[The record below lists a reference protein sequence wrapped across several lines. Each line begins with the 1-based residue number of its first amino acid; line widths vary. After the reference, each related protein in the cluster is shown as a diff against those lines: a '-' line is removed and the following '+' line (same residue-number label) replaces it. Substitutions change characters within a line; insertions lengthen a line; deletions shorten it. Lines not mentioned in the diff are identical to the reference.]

1 MNSYTVAFG
10 ILGLGVF
17 LAALMWSVP
26 LVKRNRQVRRF
37 RQALTH
43 LDTVANAWSHALR
56 HDRPSGDVP
65 VLPEDRRR
73 RHLRRGHPDDG
84 GAALV

>member
-37 RQALTH
+37 RQALVDI
-43 LDTVANAWSHALR
+43 DTVARSWSHALR
-56 HDRPSGDVP
+56 
-65 VLPEDRRR
+65 EDRARPNEGTFPEAP
-73 RHLRRGHPDDG
+73 RHRHDRRGHPDDG

>member
-37 RQALTH
+37 RQALAH
-43 LDTVANAWSHALR
+43 VDAVAISWSHALR
-56 HDRPSGDVP
+56 QDRPSTDVP
-65 VLPEDRRR
+65 LFPEARRR

-84 GAALV
+84 GGALV